1 MLTALRNVPTRDI
14 ADAPRISTATIRA
27 STVLILISS
36 ASADRPVALQARAT
50 SPAATAAK
58 HERLKKEVH
67 CLGKLCSPA
76 CRETVLGKSEIVTAA
91 SIFAFLWSPGQHLTL
106 ATQDDR
112 CISVW

>member
-1 MLTALRNVPTRDI
+1 MALRNVPTCDI
-14 ADAPRISTATIRA
+14 ADAPGISTATIRA
-27 STVLILISS
+27 STVLISCE
-36 ASADRPVALQARAT
+36 SADRPIALQARAT
-50 SPAATAAK
+50 SPVATAAK